1 MNYLDTYNIWK
12 SKHLEDP
19 DLIAEMVDIE
29 GNDHEI
35 KERFVKMLE
44 FGTAGLRGILGVGT
58 NRMNIYTVALA
69 TQGMADYVKE
79 KFENPSVAIAYDSRI
94 KSDLFAN
101 VTARVFAANGVK
113 AYLFKELMPTPTLS
127 FAVRQLHCSAG
138 IVITASHNPS
148 KYNGYKAY
156 GEDGC
161 QLNPQAAAK
170 VLELAS
176 KTDIFDGVK
185 KISLEEG
192 LRTGMIE
199 YISDELVDQYLDRVF
214 ALRVSKAPVEKSDL
228 KVVYTPLN
236 GTGNKLVRRILQR
249 IGARHIINA
258 ETDAGK
264 RVGHLVAGNYLDY
277 IEIDGPYTVVKVHT
291 PLYAV
296 GRSIEDVQ
304 VHDKYGVT
312 VVGLKAPGKEFQYG
326 FKELVMHRND
336 ELILMGKQDQI
347 DHFIQ
352 G

>member
-1 MNYLDTYNIWK
+1 MPT
-12 SKHLEDP
+12 S
-19 DLIAEMVDIE
+19 A
-29 GNDHEI
+29 
-35 KERFVKMLE
+35 
-44 FGTAGLRGILGVGT
+44 
-58 NRMNIYTVALA
+58 
-69 TQGMADYVKE
+69 
-79 KFENPSVAIAYDSRI
+79 
-94 KSDLFAN
+94 
-101 VTARVFAANGVK
+101 ARVFAANGVK

-199 YISDELVDQYLDRVF
+199 YIPDKLVDEYLDRVF

-236 GTGNKLVRRILQR
+236 GTGNKLVRRILQPHR
-249 IGARHIINA
+249 HREHRGSAGTGAA
-258 ETDAGK
+258 ERPFPDLPLSESGRKIHPGT
-264 RVGHLVAGNYLDY
+264 GHR
-277 IEIDGPYTVVKVHT
+277 
-291 PLYAV
+291 AV
-296 GRSIEDVQ
+296 QAD
-304 VHDKYGVT
+304 
-312 VVGLKAPGKEFQYG
+312 
-326 FKELVMHRND
+326 
-336 ELILMGKQDQI
+336 
-347 DHFIQ
+347 
-352 G
+352 